1 MQETETLTSKSPPA
15 VQTATSSRRRQQRR
29 KFVDVLAKRVFG
41 AGGFAIVASILA
53 ILVFILLEIL
63 PLFRAAQVER
73 LSQFELQQILPAPD
87 NLAQVVA
94 VGLDENQEIGYL
106 VTEEGSILFYSPG
119 DGKVNRRFAL
129 DLDGRKISSVAQSLK
144 GTLLLVGTDDGRAYL
159 VAIVFGSRF
168 VAGAR
173 TYDPG
178 LASVQS
184 FEVDPAGQAL
194 IAIAFG
200 GDGTDAVA
208 IAAITADNRIQ
219 VIVRK
224 QEESLF
230 GDAEIDS
237 THTELQRIWRGR
249 QVSIALSGSLDNLY
263 TGSDDGKI
271 YHWQINEEGEPAF
284 VATARANAAGHAIT
298 KLNFLI
304 GSRTLIVGDD
314 AGGLGAWFLVR
325 DQTSAYGW
333 RLTRIRQMSANPA
346 AVTALAVSARGKGFI
361 SGDAAGNLL
370 LQYSTSGRLLA
381 RFAVEHRAGVRFI
394 NYAPKANAALVV
406 DSQGRLSHW
415 RIDSPH
421 PEAGFNAFFGKVWYE
436 GYEKPEY
443 VWQSTGGSDEFEPKL
458 SLVPLIFGSLKGTLY
473 TLIISIP
480 LAILAAL
487 YTSQF
492 MHPTLKNK
500 IKPAVEVMAALPS
513 VVLGF
518 LGGLWLAPRVELVVP
533 ALILMAFVLPTT
545 VMLASFCWTRLP
557 HRIRQRFRPGIES
570 ALLIPV
576 LLLGAWLCIQLNT
589 VVETTFFVQGFKT
602 WLHESIGLHYD
613 QRNALVVG
621 IAMGFAVIPI
631 IYTISED
638 ALSNVPKSLVSGSLA
653 LGATPWQTAIRVVL
667 PTAAAGIFSAIM
679 IGLGRAVGETM
690 IVLMATG
697 NTPIMEWNIFNGF
710 RTLAANIAVEV
721 PEAPVG
727 GTLYRVLF
735 LAAMLLFVITF
746 AVNTLAEVVRQHL
759 RTKYQKL

>member
-1 MQETETLTSKSPPA
+1 L
-15 VQTATSSRRRQQRR
+15 
-29 KFVDVLAKRVFG
+29 
-41 AGGFAIVASILA
+41 
-53 ILVFILLEIL
+53 
-63 PLFRAAQVER
+63 
-73 LSQFELQQILPAPD
+73 
-87 NLAQVVA
+87 VA
-94 VGLDENQEIGYL
+94 V
-106 VTEEGSILFYSPG
+106 
-119 DGKVNRRFAL
+119 
-129 DLDGRKISSVAQSLK
+129 
-144 GTLLLVGTDDGRAYL
+144 
-159 VAIVFGSRF
+159 
-168 VAGAR
+168 
-173 TYDPG
+173 
-178 LASVQS
+178 
-184 FEVDPAGQAL
+184 
-194 IAIAFG
+194 AFG

-208 IAAITADNRIQ
+208 IAAITADNRIE

-224 QEESLF
+224 KQESLF
-230 GDAEIDS
+230 GDAEVDS
-237 THTELQRIWRGR
+237 THSELQRIWRGR
-249 QVSIALSGSLDNLY
+249 QVSIALSGSIDNLY
-263 TGSDDGKI
+263 AGSDDGNI
-271 YHWQINEEGEPAF
+271 YHWRIDEEGQPSF
-284 VATARANAAGHAIT
+284 VATAKANPKGLAIT

-304 GSRTLIVGDD
+304 GSRTLIVGDQ
-314 AGGLGAWFLVR
+314 AGGVSAWFLVR
-325 DQTSAYGW
+325 DKTSSYGW
-333 RLTRIRQMSANPA
+333 RLKRIRPMSPNAG
-346 AVTALAVSARGKGFI
+346 AVTALAASARGKGFI
-361 SGDAAGNLL
+361 SGDADGNLL
-370 LQYSTSGRLLA
+370 LQHSTSGRLLA
-381 RFAVEHRAGVRFI
+381 KFSLEDSAAVRFI
-394 NYAPKANAALVV
+394 NYAPKTNAALVV
-406 DSQGRLSHW
+406 DSRNRLSHW

-480 LAILAAL
+480 IAILAAI

-492 MHPTLKNK
+492 MHPGLRNK

-518 LGGLWLAPRVELVVP
+518 LGGLWLAPRVEQVVP
-533 ALILMAFVLPTT
+533 ALLLMALILPATVL
-545 VMLASFCWTRLP
+545 LASYCWTRLP
-557 HRIRQRFRPGIES
+557 QNIRHRFRPGIES
-570 ALLIPV
+570 LLLIPV
-576 LLLGAWLCIQLNT
+576 LLLGFWLCIHLNAA
-589 VVETTFFVQGFKT
+589 VEASFFAHDFKS
-602 WLHESIGLHYD
+602 WLHESIGLDYD

-667 PTAAAGIFSAIM
+667 PTAAAGIFSAVM

-697 NTPIMEWNIFNGF
+697 NTPIMDWNIFNGF
-710 RTLAANIAVEV
+710 RTLSANIAVEI

-746 AVNTLAEVVRQHL
+746 VVNTFAEVVRQHL